1 MGLLSKLKKFF
12 ALPPEYMLLR
22 LQAEVAPYLDRMPAM
37 QFDDRLSETA
47 LLAALEAD
55 SLDSLHGR
63 VTAQR
68 MPWTKSPP
76 GADVLDRWAPR
87 ESELLQQRAETALA
101 GKVDLLGSGP
111 VQLFLGSAPEIDWY
125 RDYKSGLSWP
135 FAYFRDLDPANLGV
149 GTDVKFPW
157 ELSRAQ
163 WLIPVAQAW
172 RLTGKPQFA
181 EYARAVIEH
190 WILRNPYGWGINW
203 TCTMEAAMR
212 VITWCWLYTHLAE
225 APGWQDGQFRF
236 RFLRALYLHLMF
248 VRRFIEVS
256 DVNGNHLTADAT
268 ALVAG
273 GVFFGRGQP
282 RRWMR
287 QGWQILN
294 REIERQVY
302 ADGVDFEGSTA
313 YHRLVCELFHLAA
326 DAVHSDGERVPV
338 GYIQRLL
345 RMADYT
351 EAYLQPD
358 GLAPVIGD
366 NDDARALPLGSQP
379 ARDHRYL
386 PAIVRR
392 RWAPE
397 ALTDAW
403 SESAAECLWWWGDAP
418 LTAAPKRLPESKV
431 FPQGGVAILRSQVDH
446 VYFCCSP
453 LGLAGRGGHSH
464 NDCLSFAAVLD
475 GHRLIEDP
483 GCLAYTGDPLLR
495 NRFRSTAVHNT
506 PQVSD
511 EEINRFISPAV
522 LWFLHLDAHPDMRVW
537 EDSGPSTTVVG
548 SHSGYLRLKPPVTVV
563 RTLTLDKTRHTLS
576 WEDAVEPDGGQSLR
590 VPLQLSPGVHAEKGG
605 RDRVVLHHGDSA
617 FELLWQAGDG
627 WALEIEQG
635 AVAPQYGKAF
645 DAARLVWKRSHGCIG
660 GLRIELHPLGKRTRD
675 SRDSSAR
682 TSTAQIT

>member
-1 MGLLSKLKKFF
+1 MGLPGKLRKFF
-12 ALPPEYMLLR
+12 SLPPQYMLFR
-22 LQAEVAPYLDRMPAM
+22 VQAELAPYADRMPAGR
-37 QFDDRLSETA
+37 FDERFSEGV
-47 LLAALEAD
+47 LLKVLEAD
-55 SLDSLHGR
+55 SVNDLHRR
-63 VTAQR
+63 VMAQPV
-68 MPWTKSPP
+68 PWSKLPP
-76 GADVLDRWAPR
+76 APETLERWAQGETAR
-87 ESELLQQRAETALA
+87 LVRRAETALA
-101 GKVDLLGSGP
+101 GEVDLLGSAP
-111 VQLFLGSAPEIDWY
+111 LSLFRTGVAEIDWY
-125 RDYKSGLSWP
+125 RDYKTGVTWP
-135 FAYFRDLDPANLGV
+135 FAYFRDLGSPDPTRGA
-149 GTDVKFPW
+149 DVKFPW
-157 ELSRAQ
+157 ELSRGQ

-172 RLTGKPQFA
+172 RLTSQPQFA
-181 EYARAVIEH
+181 DYTRNVMEH
-190 WILRNPYGWGINW
+190 WIARNPYGWGINW
-203 TCTMEAAMR
+203 ASTMEAAMR
-212 VITWCWLYTHLAE
+212 VITWCWLYRQMAD
-225 APGWQDGQFRF
+225 APAWQDANFRF
-236 RFLRALYLHLMF
+236 RFLRALYLQLVF

-256 DVNGNHLTADAT
+256 DVNGNHLTADAA
-268 ALVAG
+268 ALVLG
-273 GVFFGRGQP
+273 GVFFARGRP

-326 DAVHSDGERVPV
+326 DAIHADGERVPP

-366 NDDARALPLGSQP
+366 NDDARALPLGGQP

-403 SESAAECLWWWGDAP
+403 TESAAECLWWWGDAP
-418 LTAAPKRLPESKV
+418 LTAVPKRLPESRI
-431 FPQGGVAILRSQVDH
+431 FPEGGVAILRSSVDH

-483 GCLAYTGDPLLR
+483 GCPAYTGDPVLR
-495 NRFRSTAVHNT
+495 NRFRSTAVHST
-506 PQVSD
+506 PQISD
-511 EEINRFISPAV
+511 EEINRFISPTV
-522 LWFLHLDAHPDMRVW
+522 LWFLHLDAHPDVRAW

-548 SHSGYLRLKPPVTVV
+548 SHTGYLRLKPAVTVV
-563 RTLTLDKTRHTLS
+563 RTLTLDKIRHSLT
-576 WEDAVEPDGGQSLR
+576 WADALEPDAGQSLR
-590 VPLQLSPGVHAEKGG
+590 VPLQLSPGVHAEKDG
-605 RDRVVLHHGDSA
+605 RDRVVLHHGGSA

-627 WALEIEQG
+627 WTLEMEPG
-635 AVAPQYGKAF
+635 AVAPKYGKVF
-645 DAARLVWKRSHGCIG
+645 DAVRLVWKRPQGCAG
-660 GLRIELHPLGKRTRD
+660 GLRVELHPLSEPERAHSNPPAPVVTE
-675 SRDSSAR
+675 SS
-682 TSTAQIT
+682 T